1 MRRRPVQRRSRL
13 QYARLLL
20 RQEAASLPFSAWFEA
35 TLIKAGFKLTREG
48 NKRIYKKP
56 GGKITIQP
64 TEEET

>member
-1 MRRRPVQRRSRL
+1 MNEGEL
-13 QYARLLL
+13 QEFKEIIKEMDLE
-20 RQEAASLPFSAWFEA
+20 QIEA